1 MITQLVEEVRAAI
14 ASPEISDTTLTE
26 TQMVGFDAG
35 YAAAAAGDLDLC
47 QGTMDRVNLLLDAG
61 DDAVDF
67 AIGNLIGFVQYH
79 QELLHQMADIA
90 VIDDDP
96 EDDASF
102 VHGEPSAMQ

>member
-1 MITQLVEEVRAAI
+1 MNIEQVRDTIAQAEVG
-14 ASPEISDTTLTE
+14 DTTLNVP
-26 TQMVGFDAG
+26 QMVGFEAG
-35 YAAAAAGDLDLC
+35 YAAAADGDLELC

-61 DDAVDF
+61 DEGSDF

-79 QELLHQMADIA
+79 EELLHLLTEITMVAED
-90 VIDDDP
+90 